1 MIAAGVDTHKDEH
14 VAVAL
19 DGLGQ
24 VLGELAVPAS
34 QAGYQ
39 QLTTWLEGLGEDPR
53 VGVEGTGSY
62 GAALTEHLQNT
73 GMPVFEVERPRRRDR
88 RSGKSDSIDA
98 LLAAKRVLAGDGLS
112 TPRRSGERR
121 ALQTLLS
128 AYQACVGERTR
139 LYNQLHA
146 LHATAPAALRERVG
160 RGSAAKLARASSGSP
175 MNV

>member
-53 VGVEGTGSY
+53 AGVEGTGSY
-62 GAALTEHLQNT
+62 GGADRTPAEHGYT
-73 GMPVFEVERPRRRDR
+73 GV
-88 RSGKSDSIDA
+88 
-98 LLAAKRVLAGDGLS
+98 
-112 TPRRSGERR
+112 
-121 ALQTLLS
+121 
-128 AYQACVGERTR
+128 
-139 LYNQLHA
+139 
-146 LHATAPAALRERVG
+146 
-160 RGSAAKLARASSGSP
+160 RG
-175 MNV
+175 